1 MQTFANYPPIARTLL
16 CTLMM
21 AFPGAAFAASAGALE
36 PPAAGEAKQHRGRL
50 GSILNGVVAAYER
63 DVQSALKGEPTAFAV
78 RTAARD
84 EASRSAA
91 GRAPMSQGA
100 SVAVTFRI
108 DDPSKIEA
116 LTRFL
121 WENGGDPRNV
131 GENYMEAYVPVALLV
146 EASQQPGVRRVQAII
161 PPRQNRGPSI
171 SEGVAVHGADR
182 WHALGIAGKGIK
194 VGVIDAGFSRFRALM
209 GNELPASVVG
219 RCYQDMG
226 RYTSDIED
234 CTDPLEHGNVHGT
247 AVAEMLLDVAPDVS
261 LYIANPETKG
271 DLKTT
276 VDWMAAQGVQVINHS
291 VGWPWDGPGDGTSPN
306 GESPLNTVDA
316 AIEKGI
322 VWVNS
327 AGNWGDN
334 AWFGAFRDVDG
345 DGKHEFDDEEHS
357 TDDEGW
363 DERNC
368 LANVH
373 LVQLRWQG
381 QWGSGAQL
389 ADLDLYLYEQD
400 GGLVAKSDIDQNAPG
415 MEVPIERL
423 VHDVSGD
430 YCIVVRRADGGPVA
444 NPDWIQ
450 LTVWSWNSILDHST
464 GWGSITNPAESAN
477 PGLLAAGAANWSTDL
492 ELRSA
497 EGVMAAN
504 RGGLIEDFSSR
515 GPAPDG
521 RLKPDIVGVDRAR
534 SVAYGGEAFW
544 GTSQASPHVAGL
556 AALVRHAYPSYRPHE
571 VAAYLKANASA
582 RETRDFDGQLA
593 HPNNVW
599 GHGLAALPPIHG
611 WHSAHVAQAE
621 DGEEGDG
628 VRSLPLSRYFPA
640 ADGDTTFEAE
650 SSDPRLLAVAV
661 RGGAVVLTP
670 ARDREG
676 RATITLRA
684 RFGDGSYETVLV
696 VVTVEDAL
704 PSHRHRSW
712 RLALYEDRR

>member
-1 MQTFANYPPIARTLL
+1 MNRTVQMQACRRTVQCARTGLFA
-16 CTLMM
+16 LML
-21 AFPGAAFAASAGALE
+21 AFPAATFGAQGGAVLFE
-36 PPAAGEAKQHRGRL
+36 PLVVREAKEHRGRL

-63 DVQSALKGEPTAFAV
+63 DLQSASKGEP
-78 RTAARD
+78 AAR
-84 EASRSAA
+84 AA

-100 SVAVTFRI
+100 SVAVTLRI

-121 WENGGDPRNV
+121 KENGGDTRNV
-131 GENYMEAYVPVALLV
+131 GEDYVEAYVPVALLV

-161 PPRQNRGPSI
+161 PPTPNRGPTV

-182 WHALGIAGKGIK
+182 WHGLGITGRGIK
-194 VGVIDAGFSRFRALM
+194 VGVIDGGFRGFRALM
-209 GNELPASVVG
+209 GSELPASVVA
-219 RCYQDMG
+219 RCYQDIG
-226 RYTSDIED
+226 RYTSNLED
-234 CTDPLEHGNVHGT
+234 CVSFQHLSYVHGT
-247 AVAEMLLDVAPDVS
+247 AVAEALLDVAPDVS
-261 LYIANPETKG
+261 LYIADPETNG
-271 DLKTT
+271 DLKNT
-276 VDWMAAQGVQVINHS
+276 VDWMAAQGVQVITYTAKL
-291 VGWPWDGPGDGTSPN
+291 PFDGPGDGTSPYSD
-306 GESPLNTVDA
+306 SPLNTVDT

-322 VWVNS
+322 VWVNA
-327 AGNWGDN
+327 AGNEARR
-334 AWFGAFRDVDG
+334 AWFGAFRDVDD
-345 DGKHEFDDEEHS
+345 DGRHEFDD
-357 TDDEGW
+357 G

-368 LANVH
+368 GGNQEFW
-373 LVQLRWQG
+373 VQLRWQG

-389 ADLDLYLYEQD
+389 VDLDLYLYERD
-400 GGLVAKSDIDQNAPG
+400 GDLVAKSDIDQNSPG
-415 MEVPIERL
+415 MEVPIEYL
-423 VHDVSGD
+423 QYEGASDHCV
-430 YCIVVRRADGGPVA
+430 VVRRSDGGPA
-444 NPDWIQ
+444 ADPEWIQ
-450 LTVWSWNSILDHST
+450 LFLVAGGRLDHTT
-464 GWGSITNPAESAN
+464 GWGSINNPSESAN
-477 PGLLAAGAANWSTDL
+477 PGLLAVGAANWSDDP
-492 ELRSA
+492 ELRPA

-504 RGGLIEDFSSR
+504 RGGLIEYFSSR
-515 GPAPDG
+515 GPTPDG
-521 RLKPDIVGVDRAR
+521 RLKPDIVGVDRGR
-534 SVAYGGEAFW
+534 SAAYGGQAFW

-556 AALVRHAYPSYRPHE
+556 AALVRQAYPSYRPHE

-684 RFGDGSYETVLV
+684 LFGDGSQETVLV

-704 PSHRHRSW
+704 PSPGHRSW
-712 RLALYEDRR
+712 RLALYEDQK